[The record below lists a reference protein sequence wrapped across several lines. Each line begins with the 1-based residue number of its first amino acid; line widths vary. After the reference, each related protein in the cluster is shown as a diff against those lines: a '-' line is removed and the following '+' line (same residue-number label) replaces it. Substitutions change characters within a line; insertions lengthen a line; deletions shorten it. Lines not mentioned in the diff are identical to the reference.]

1 MLKVQ
6 KIQSEIFNSN
16 VYTITSSEQE
26 EVFLIDCGGFEP
38 VIDSLPKT
46 VIVSGIFLTH
56 YHYDHIYFI
65 KNWIDRYP
73 NVKFYGSQ
81 ITLEGLSNPKRNLS
95 FYHED
100 PIEVFGVDYQVITDA
115 VSVKLYDYTSI
126 TAFLSEGHCE
136 GSLSF
141 LLDNYIFTGDALI
154 PNIPIVT
161 KLKTGDKEKAKDS
174 VRKIKSLVN
183 DDFTICPGH
192 LETFKY
198 KEVKWN
204 LYLND

>member
-1 MLKVQ
+1 MLTVQ

-16 VYTITSSEQE
+16 VYTITSSEHE

-38 VIDSLPKT
+38 VLDSLPPT
-46 VIVSGIFLTH
+46 AVVSGIFLTH

-65 KNWIDRYP
+65 KDWIVRYP
-73 NVKFYGSQ
+73 DVKFYGSQ

-95 FYHED
+95 FYHDD
-100 PIEVFGVDYQVITDA
+100 PIAVTDVNYQTITDA
-115 VSVKLYDYTSI
+115 VSVTLFDYISF
-126 TAFLSEGHCE
+126 TAFETEGHCE

-141 LLDNYIFTGDALI
+141 LIDNYIFTGDAII

-161 KLKTGDKEKAKDS
+161 KLKTGNKEKAKDS
-174 VRKIKSLVN
+174 VRKIKSLLN
-183 DDFTICPGH
+183 DEFIICPGH

-198 KEVKWN
+198 QDVKWN
-204 LYLND
+204 LYLDD

>member
-16 VYTITSSEQE
+16 VYTITSSEHE
-26 EVFLIDCGGFEP
+26 EVFLIDCGGFAP
-38 VIDSLPKT
+38 VLDVLISNA
-46 VIVSGIFLTH
+46 IVSGIFLTH

-65 KNWIDRYP
+65 KNWIDRFP

-81 ITLEGLSNPKRNLS
+81 ITFEGLSNPKRNLS

-100 PIEVFGVDYQVITDA
+100 PIEIFDVNYQVITDA
-115 VSVKLYDYTSI
+115 ISVKLFNYISI
-126 TAFLSEGHCE
+126 TALITEGHCE

-141 LLDNYIFTGDALI
+141 LLENYIFTGDALI
-154 PNIPIVT
+154 PNIPIVS
-161 KLKTGDKEKAKDS
+161 KLKTGNKDDAKAS
-174 VRKIKSLVN
+174 VRKIKSLLN

-198 KEVKWN
+198 QEVKWN